1 MNRIRRG
8 CLTFLLS
15 LLILAAAVWL
25 LREPFLR
32 ALGSVLVEDDGPQKA
47 DAIVV
52 LGGDEFGMRIVKAAQ
67 LAQAGY
73 APVVLVSGPSNLMG
87 SEADAT
93 IEYARRQG
101 YPVSLFRPIPHTADS
116 TRSETL
122 ILGDELKREGVH
134 KILLVTSNYHTRRA
148 ARLFRKQ
155 VSWLDI
161 RVIAAPDKLFVPD
174 SWWKTRGGQKQFFFE
189 WLKTFSAWVGN

>member
-1 MNRIRRG
+1 
-8 CLTFLLS
+8 
-15 LLILAAAVWL
+15 
-25 LREPFLR
+25 LREPILR
-32 ALGSVLVEDDGPQKA
+32 ALGNQLVEDDGPQKA
-47 DAIVV
+47 EAIVV

-73 APVVLVSGPSNLMG
+73 APVVLVSGPSSLIGN
-87 SEADAT
+87 EADTT

-101 YPVSLFRPIPHTADS
+101 YPVSLFRPISNKADS
-116 TRSETL
+116 TRSETQ
-122 ILGDELKREGVH
+122 ILGEELKREGVH

-155 VSWLDI
+155 VPWLDI

-174 SWWKTRGGQKQFFFE
+174 GWWKTRGGQKQFFLE